1 MDNDPLQ
8 IAVIATYDARG
19 LEQCLLETD
28 MLTID
33 QKETILRR
41 AGVTVPAFPEGHADG
56 HPRDH
61 AADAEHKA
69 RVQRWSKAVEVLYVQ
84 YAAARAAKSLRDA
97 EEAARLDQ
105 LRRAAER
112 ST

>member
-1 MDNDPLQ
+1 
-8 IAVIATYDARG
+8 
-19 LEQCLLETD
+19 

-33 QKETILRR
+33 QKEAILRR
-41 AGVTVPAFPEGHADG
+41 AGVTVPAFPER
-56 HPRDH
+56 HPDTHPKDH
-61 AADAEHKA
+61 DAEAEHKA
-69 RVQRWSKAVEVLYVQ
+69 RLQRWTEAIEVLYVQ

-112 ST
+112 SNA

>member
-1 MDNDPLQ
+1 
-8 IAVIATYDARG
+8 V
-19 LEQCLLETD
+19 
-28 MLTID
+28 
-33 QKETILRR
+33 
-41 AGVTVPAFPEGHADG
+41 H
-56 HPRDH
+56 
-61 AADAEHKA
+61 
-69 RVQRWSKAVEVLYVQ
+69 RWSKAVEVLYVQ

>member
-1 MDNDPLQ
+1 
-8 IAVIATYDARG
+8 
-19 LEQCLLETD
+19 

-41 AGVTVPAFPEGHADG
+41 AGVTVPVFPERHPGA

-61 AADAEHKA
+61 DAEAEHKA
-69 RVQRWSKAVEVLYVQ
+69 DLQRWSEAIEVLYVQ